1 MLSVASERPGPA
13 PSGPKDKFPRLQAAT
28 VGGPH
33 VMAASRVGASPPLR
47 VWSQI
52 RRGETGQGVSTPSNA
67 QLPRLAE
74 SKRPGV
80 QAWHWAT
87 PERVEPHQRRPS
99 LSALAAVAAS
109 WTVCPS
115 LAPPAGEAPPRLR
128 PGSAPGSVPGGR
140 MRPSATLGHKTV
152 TKFVIFVGCDIHWA
166 GQPCAGSP
174 CVGTPWSL
182 SLPFRPMVPV
192 LSSSSD
198 NVIGSKGLCV
208 AASQTVQLN
217 RWYTSTQNVRCFPR
231 YCCFNSWNWQQFGSY
246 FHSFQPQRWFRAV
259 LRPHS
264 RHPRWQPRFQAPLHK
279 GFG

>member
-1 MLSVASERPGPA
+1 MLSVASERPGASALLPAARKTSFLGCRPQPSAGRTSWRPAGSAPARRGGSGAKFGAAKRGKGFRRRRTPSCLASQSRNDLASRRGIGPRPKESSHTKGARHSQRSPPSLPHGRCARPLRPRLARLRLGSAPAPPPA
-13 PSGPKDKFPRLQAAT
+13 PSP
-28 VGGPH
+28 
-33 VMAASRVGASPPLR
+33 
-47 VWSQI
+47 
-52 RRGETGQGVSTPSNA
+52 
-67 QLPRLAE
+67 AE
-74 SKRPGV
+74 G
-80 QAWHWAT
+80 
-87 PERVEPHQRRPS
+87 
-99 LSALAAVAAS
+99 
-109 WTVCPS
+109 C
-115 LAPPAGEAPPRLR
+115 
-128 PGSAPGSVPGGR
+128 
-140 MRPSATLGHKTV
+140 ATLGHK

-279 GFG
+279 GGG